1 LVRLVVMS
9 AHLLAAA
16 AAAADSPS
24 WFWYATR
31 GLGTATLI
39 VLTGTVVLGI
49 VTSTG
54 WIGERTPAFVAADIH
69 RNLSLLGMCLL
80 AAHIITTVL
89 DPFAHIGVR
98 DVIIPVGAAY
108 RPVWLGL
115 GVAAMWVL
123 IAVVASSLLRDRI
136 GPRPWR
142 LIHWAAYGSWPLA
155 VVHGLGTGS
164 DAQAPWLIA
173 VVVSCVVAVVFAL
186 VFRLRQGRPATRPI
200 RAAAGI
206 VATAI
211 VVGAGAWA
219 FAGPF
224 QPGWAA
230 RAGTPVVKVVA
241 AKPGPVHPGPGGF
254 TDPLA
259 GVLVKDT
266 AGNVQISMRDMADPD
281 LTIAIRSPNTA
292 ETLPVVT
299 ISRGTKALC
308 SMPGTPGTTLYAVCG
323 KVRLTI
329 AFYGSTTV
337 LAKGGQITGQL
348 VTSGPLN

>member
-1 LVRLVVMS
+1 VRVGIMT
-9 AHLLAAA
+9 AHLLAASA
-16 AAAADSPS
+16 AAANSPS

-54 WIGERTPAFVAADIH
+54 WTGEKTPAFVAADVH
-69 RNLSLLGMCLL
+69 RNLSLIAMCLL
-80 AAHIITTVL
+80 AAHIFTTVL
-89 DPFAHIGVR
+89 DPFAHISVR

-155 VVHGLGTGS
+155 VIHGLGTGS
-164 DAQAPWLIA
+164 DSQAPWLIA
-173 VVVSCVVAVVFAL
+173 AVVSCVVAVVFAL
-186 VFRLRQGRPATRPI
+186 VFRLRSGGPATRPI

-206 VATAI
+206 AAAAI
-211 VVGAGAWA
+211 LVGSAAWA
-219 FAGPF
+219 FSGPF

-230 RAGTPVVKVVA
+230 RAGTPVVKTVA

-254 TDPLA
+254 SDPLS
-259 GVLVKDT
+259 GILVKDK
-266 AGNVQISMRDMADPD
+266 AGNVQISLRDMVDTA
-281 LTIAIRSPNTA
+281 LTIAIRTPNNS

-299 ISRGTKALC
+299 ISRDTRVLC
-308 SMPGTPGTTLYAVCG
+308 SVPATPGVTLYALCG
-323 KVRLTI
+323 ATRLTI
-329 AFYGSTTV
+329 AFYGSSAI
-337 LAKGGQITGQL
+337 LSGGGQITGQL
-348 VTSGPLN
+348 ITSGPLN

>member
-1 LVRLVVMS
+1 MT

-16 AAAADSPS
+16 AAAANSPS

-31 GLGTATLI
+31 GLGAATLI

-54 WIGERTPAFVAADIH
+54 WIGERTPAFVAADVH
-69 RNLSLLGMCLL
+69 RNLSLMAMCLL

-89 DPFAHIGVR
+89 DPFAHISVR

-155 VVHGLGTGS
+155 VIHGLGTGS
-164 DAQAPWLIA
+164 DAQAPWLVA

-186 VFRLRQGRPATRPI
+186 VFRLRSGGPATRPI

-206 VATAI
+206 AAAAI
-211 VVGAGAWA
+211 VVGSAAWA
-219 FAGPF
+219 FSGPF

-230 RAGTPVVKVVA
+230 KAGTPVVKTVA
-241 AKPGPVHPGPGGF
+241 VKPGPVHPGPGGF
-254 TDPLA
+254 SDPLA
-259 GVLVKDT
+259 GILVRDT
-266 AGNVQISMRDMADPD
+266 AGNFQISLRDMVDTA
-281 LTIAIRSPNTA
+281 LTIAIRSPNNS

-299 ISRGTKALC
+299 ISRDTRVLC
-308 SMPGTPGTTLYAVCG
+308 SVPATPGVTLYALCG
-323 KVRLTI
+323 ATRLTI
-329 AFYGSTTV
+329 AFYGSSAI
-337 LAKGGQITGQL
+337 LSGGGQITGQL
-348 VTSGPLN
+348 ITSGPLN